1 MASRRPHDG
10 LFKLTF
16 TDPETAAGEL
26 RSILPTAISDAIDWS
41 TLRVEDGTLLA
52 ADLSERF
59 ADILYTVQLGQQ
71 GAWIYVLFEHQSTP
85 DRMMVARALVSV
97 ARVWDRLL
105 ASERGLRSL
114 PPVIPVLL
122 SHAEGGWTSPRELSE
137 VLDLGEGAYREAM
150 LSLVPHMSL
159 AVIDDLTLLDDDVL
173 DARRLPAFAKLVLA
187 VLRDVRGARDL
198 AATLGQIHARWTTRL
213 DRGDPRDE
221 RARNA
226 VHAYT
231 LRVRANDDQAAIT
244 GAMLAIEPEAEEVV
258 MGTIRE
264 MEDQAEQ
271 RGQQRGEQR
280 ILTRQLTRRFG
291 ALDASSL
298 GLLATADPASLER
311 WAERVLTAATLA
323 EVFEAD

>member
-1 MASRRPHDG
+1 MPTRRPHDG

-16 TDPETAAGEL
+16 TDPEAAAGEL
-26 RSILPTAISDAIDWS
+26 RSILPAAVSDAIDWS

-59 ADILYTVQLGQQ
+59 ADILYAVQLAGQ

-105 ASERGLRSL
+105 ASERGLHWL

-122 SHAEGGWTSPRELSE
+122 THAEGGWTSPRELSE
-137 VLDLGEGAYREAM
+137 VLDLGDGAFREAM
-150 LSLVPHMSL
+150 LTLVPRMSL

-173 DARRLPAFAKLVLA
+173 DARPLPPFAKLVLA
-187 VLRDVRGARDL
+187 VLRDVRGARDV
-198 AATLGQIHARWTTRL
+198 AATLAQIHARWMTRL
-213 DRGDPRDE
+213 DEGDPRDE
-221 RARNA
+221 RARSA
-226 VHAYT
+226 VLGYIP
-231 LRVRANDDQAAIT
+231 RARPNDDPAAVAS
-244 GAMLAIEPEAEEVV
+244 AMLAMEPRANEVS
-258 MGTIRE
+258 MATIQE
-264 MEDQAEQ
+264 MVDQGE
-271 RGQQRGEQR
+271 RRGEQR
-280 ILTRQLTRRFG
+280 ILTTLLTRRFG

-298 GLLATADPASLER
+298 GLLAAADPALLER